1 MFSENIINL
10 TCCIIIKMPAFRVD
24 KFSAGRTKCRSPM
37 FLWSIY
43 KDKEYLNHT
52 LGLTLSTPG
61 LVKLYFPTASKYILL
76 KNAFYSI
83 KRFPWAE
90 DYRVFYLQ
98 FILKIILY
106 SVKSGLM
113 LDILQEESSKLT
125 ANVSPSI
132 LPECYSH
139 FIFPG

>member
-1 MFSENIINL
+1 MQVCPKPKLPMWDLIFYKHEIRPNFETTGFFLS
-10 TCCIIIKMPAFRVD
+10 
-24 KFSAGRTKCRSPM
+24 SANY
-37 FLWSIY
+37 I
-43 KDKEYLNHT
+43 
-52 LGLTLSTPG
+52 
-61 LVKLYFPTASKYILL
+61 VKLYFPTAGKYILL

-83 KRFPWAE
+83 KCFPWAE

-98 FILKIILY
+98 FILKIIFY